1 MRLDLA
7 LIFIAENIT
16 SGPCILG
23 MLLQGE
29 QITVETN
36 RPLLN
41 YQTHRRSSRLAGLSN
56 IAQHE
61 RTRNIPRYAYG
72 APAPTHAK
80 RAPHYLQIP

>member
-16 SGPCILG
+16 SGLYILG

-41 YQTHRRSSRLAGLSN
+41 YQTHRRSSRLAGLFN

-61 RTRNIPRYAYG
+61 RTRNIPVSR
-72 APAPTHAK
+72 
-80 RAPHYLQIP
+80 R